1 MKNASDVQVLSR
13 GRKGQPASQV
23 YQVSTMTS
31 LLDGVYDGDFEM
43 RDIPKYGDFGIGTF
57 NQLDGELI
65 GFDGEFYRLRSDG
78 KATPVQ
84 DGDRSPFCSFTFFKP
99 DITHKIDAK
108 MTREEFEEEII
119 SLLPSKNLFY
129 AIRLDGVFKKVKT
142 RTVELQE
149 KPYVPMVEAVKTQPV
164 FNFDNIRGTI
174 AGFWTPGYANGIA
187 VSGYHLHFI
196 DEGRNTGGHVFDYVI
211 EECTVT
217 ISQKMNMNLRLPNT
231 SDFFNAN
238 LDNPDFAKDIET
250 TEGNPE

>member
-13 GRKGQPASQV
+13 GRKGQLASQV

-43 RDIPKYGDFGIGTF
+43 ADIPKYGDFGIGTF